1 MVQDLH
7 FGKGRQYEAFPGDT
21 TTIPHNMANNN
32 LNKTEKTKTK
42 TTTAWKLI
50 TLGII
55 INKY

>member
-7 FGKGRQYEAFPGDT
+7 FGKGRQYEAFPSDT

-42 TTTAWKLI
+42 TTTA
-50 TLGII
+50 
-55 INKY
+55 

>member
-7 FGKGRQYEAFPGDT
+7 FGKGRQYEAFPGDTT

-42 TTTAWKLI
+42 TTTA
-50 TLGII
+50 
-55 INKY
+55 